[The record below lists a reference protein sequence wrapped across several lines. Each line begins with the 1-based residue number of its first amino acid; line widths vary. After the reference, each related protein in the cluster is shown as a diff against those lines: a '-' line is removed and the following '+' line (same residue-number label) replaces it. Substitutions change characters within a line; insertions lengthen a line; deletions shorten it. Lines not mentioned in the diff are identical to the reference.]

1 MAVLY
6 QVEEQGRQTA
16 FVGEKE
22 GGFTELHSLLER
34 ASAIVEVENSGFAE
48 ALSNA
53 AAERG
58 TPLRQ
63 VFADEAEALSHDL
76 GHGGIVEQQV
86 VIDLD
91 NGRIRVEYDHRAG
104 SLRES
109 LDALS
114 KHFPTA
120 GANRIQNRLIA
131 FLAEHD
137 GSEELYKV
145 LHDELGLTNQ
155 EIEAMGFDLTH
166 RYEPDCGD
174 AYQDIVDYIRF
185 EQETSEIWP
194 WFISCDE
201 ILSHETTLREIAGRM
216 SAVGEWDEKALGIGK
231 RGEARVEYRKVYFRI
246 RSRYQFDSGWPAE
259 TDAAKFHEESRSL
272 FQSVGWDLQPGGDS
286 TSDTVTKGWQELY
299 LHPMNFSG
307 IIEMDEIPA
316 IQELL
321 KDAKSFCCYGFD
333 CYERYWDITDEEYLA
348 QLETKREE
356 ITHEI
361 LERCR
366 TKRKNLYITGPVAL
380 NVAQK
385 FSVHRLC
392 DKEGKH
398 NLANRF
404 VGELMEQLVQDGL
417 LVTTKT
423 RNGPGVRTATDAEIS
438 SPLPGQQQM
447 TL

>member
-1 MAVLY
+1 M
-6 QVEEQGRQTA
+6 
-16 FVGEKE
+16 
-22 GGFTELHSLLER
+22 
-34 ASAIVEVENSGFAE
+34 
-48 ALSNA
+48 
-53 AAERG
+53 
-58 TPLRQ
+58 
-63 VFADEAEALSHDL
+63 
-76 GHGGIVEQQV
+76 
-86 VIDLD
+86 
-91 NGRIRVEYDHRAG
+91 
-104 SLRES
+104 
-109 LDALS
+109 
-114 KHFPTA
+114 
-120 GANRIQNRLIA
+120 
-131 FLAEHD
+131 
-137 GSEELYKV
+137 
-145 LHDELGLTNQ
+145 
-155 EIEAMGFDLTH
+155 
-166 RYEPDCGD
+166 
-174 AYQDIVDYIRF
+174 
-185 EQETSEIWP
+185 
-194 WFISCDE
+194 
-201 ILSHETTLREIAGRM
+201 
-216 SAVGEWDEKALGIGK
+216 
-231 RGEARVEYRKVYFRI
+231 EYRKVYFRI

-272 FQSVGWDLQPGGDS
+272 FQSAGWDLQPGGDS

-417 LVTTKT
+417 LVTRKT

-438 SPLPGQQQM
+438 SPTARAAANDPVNRGAMEWQFILRVILTATSNALGANTSTAEGDEPGDYVVIAGDFGGLWDGSQKDQYWLDWLNKKPFTTLFVDGNHENFDLLNTLPEKRMEWRTGPCCAGACPAPYAG
-447 TL
+447 TGLRLRRPHLVHNGRCGLP

>member
-1 MAVLY
+1 
-6 QVEEQGRQTA
+6 
-16 FVGEKE
+16 
-22 GGFTELHSLLER
+22 
-34 ASAIVEVENSGFAE
+34 
-48 ALSNA
+48 
-53 AAERG
+53 
-58 TPLRQ
+58 
-63 VFADEAEALSHDL
+63 
-76 GHGGIVEQQV
+76 
-86 VIDLD
+86 
-91 NGRIRVEYDHRAG
+91 
-104 SLRES
+104 
-109 LDALS
+109 
-114 KHFPTA
+114 
-120 GANRIQNRLIA
+120 
-131 FLAEHD
+131 
-137 GSEELYKV
+137 
-145 LHDELGLTNQ
+145 
-155 EIEAMGFDLTH
+155 
-166 RYEPDCGD
+166 
-174 AYQDIVDYIRF
+174 
-185 EQETSEIWP
+185 
-194 WFISCDE
+194 
-201 ILSHETTLREIAGRM
+201 
-216 SAVGEWDEKALGIGK
+216 
-231 RGEARVEYRKVYFRI
+231 
-246 RSRYQFDSGWPAE
+246 
-259 TDAAKFHEESRSL
+259 
-272 FQSVGWDLQPGGDS
+272 
-286 TSDTVTKGWQELY
+286 
-299 LHPMNFSG
+299 MNFSG

-333 CYERYWDITDEEYLA
+333 CYER
-348 QLETKREE
+348 LETKREE

>member
-1 MAVLY
+1 M
-6 QVEEQGRQTA
+6 
-16 FVGEKE
+16 
-22 GGFTELHSLLER
+22 
-34 ASAIVEVENSGFAE
+34 
-48 ALSNA
+48 
-53 AAERG
+53 
-58 TPLRQ
+58 
-63 VFADEAEALSHDL
+63 
-76 GHGGIVEQQV
+76 
-86 VIDLD
+86 
-91 NGRIRVEYDHRAG
+91 
-104 SLRES
+104 
-109 LDALS
+109 
-114 KHFPTA
+114 
-120 GANRIQNRLIA
+120 
-131 FLAEHD
+131 
-137 GSEELYKV
+137 
-145 LHDELGLTNQ
+145 
-155 EIEAMGFDLTH
+155 
-166 RYEPDCGD
+166 
-174 AYQDIVDYIRF
+174 
-185 EQETSEIWP
+185 
-194 WFISCDE
+194 
-201 ILSHETTLREIAGRM
+201 
-216 SAVGEWDEKALGIGK
+216 
-231 RGEARVEYRKVYFRI
+231 EYRKVYFRI

-333 CYERYWDITDEEYLA
+333 CYE
-348 QLETKREE
+348 TKREE
-356 ITHEI
+356 ITQEI

>member
-1 MAVLY
+1 M
-6 QVEEQGRQTA
+6 
-16 FVGEKE
+16 
-22 GGFTELHSLLER
+22 
-34 ASAIVEVENSGFAE
+34 
-48 ALSNA
+48 
-53 AAERG
+53 
-58 TPLRQ
+58 
-63 VFADEAEALSHDL
+63 
-76 GHGGIVEQQV
+76 
-86 VIDLD
+86 
-91 NGRIRVEYDHRAG
+91 
-104 SLRES
+104 
-109 LDALS
+109 
-114 KHFPTA
+114 
-120 GANRIQNRLIA
+120 
-131 FLAEHD
+131 
-137 GSEELYKV
+137 
-145 LHDELGLTNQ
+145 
-155 EIEAMGFDLTH
+155 
-166 RYEPDCGD
+166 
-174 AYQDIVDYIRF
+174 
-185 EQETSEIWP
+185 
-194 WFISCDE
+194 
-201 ILSHETTLREIAGRM
+201 
-216 SAVGEWDEKALGIGK
+216 
-231 RGEARVEYRKVYFRI
+231 EYRKVYFRI

-259 TDAAKFHEESRSL
+259 TDAAKFHEERRSL
-272 FQSVGWDLQPGGDS
+272 FQSAGWDLQPGGDS

-417 LVTTKT
+417 LVTRKT

>member
-1 MAVLY
+1 MQSVPREWLDFLRQQFPKDSRIQLTEIGGNPRPISPGSTGKLDYIDDAGQFHVKWDNGCTLALVLGEDRFSVYLPEPQTFKLYMPLTADFYGRDEWGDMSEDGEEWDGHTLMDYEGQILSALVKNRVPEENESGLMRWYGEDDSVDHKVRSAV
-6 QVEEQGRQTA
+6 
-16 FVGEKE
+16 
-22 GGFTELHSLLER
+22 FT
-34 ASAIVEVENSGFAE
+34 VEVRNRQLWGVAE
-48 ALSNA
+48 CRVAGEL
-53 AAERG
+53 
-58 TPLRQ
+58 TP
-63 VFADEAEALSHDL
+63 
-76 GHGGIVEQQV
+76 
-86 VIDLD
+86 
-91 NGRIRVEYDHRAG
+91 
-104 SLRES
+104 
-109 LDALS
+109 
-114 KHFPTA
+114 
-120 GANRIQNRLIA
+120 
-131 FLAEHD
+131 
-137 GSEELYKV
+137 EELTILKEY
-145 LHDELGLTNQ
+145 LGGQ
-155 EIEAMGFDLTH
+155 ASDGWGEG
-166 RYEPDCGD
+166 
-174 AYQDIVDYIRF
+174 F
-185 EQETSEIWP
+185 EQRPIEVDGGELYVHLWQPDDWSIQTEQERFAPKVAEGLPELCFS
-194 WFISCDE
+194 
-201 ILSHETTLREIAGRM
+201 TLRTTGQLIC
-216 SAVGEWDEKALGIGK
+216 IK
-231 RGEARVEYRKVYFRI
+231 RGETGYYPSDWDTGDKEGNVELA
-246 RSRYQFDSGWPAE
+246 DE
-259 TDAAKFHEESRSL
+259 LNE
-272 FQSVGWDLQPGGDS
+272 DLG
-286 TSDTVTKGWQELY
+286 VTPIQRQA
-299 LHPMNFSG
+299 